1 MESIKSFI
9 KNSNYLSKDF
19 KKDLFAG
26 IIVAFIAIPLSLS
39 LAISAGVAPVV
50 GLYTI
55 ITAGLITAI
64 LGGSKF
70 QVTGPTAAFVA
81 ILLPIVNTYGYQG
94 LILTT
99 FIAGLFLITM
109 GYLQFGKIIQY
120 IPYPVTTGF
129 TSGIGVVI
137 MSLQMKDFFGLTISH
152 SPSSFIERA
161 SLIANSFPSCL
172 LAETLVGVG
181 TLAALV
187 LCRRYKTNIPSPII
201 VLPVISIV
209 CFLSMN
215 FLPDLHISTIMT
227 TFSSTINNNVVSGI
241 PNALPSFI
249 CPWNYLASENLNF
262 STLIIG
268 LKPFIIPAIAIAILA
283 SIESLL
289 SAVVADGITNTKHD
303 SNAEL
308 IGLGWG
314 NVVGSFFG
322 SIPATGAIARTAT
335 NIQFGAKTKLSA
347 IIHTITVLIIMLFAA
362 KIISHI
368 PMASLAALLVM
379 VSFDMLDIKKVK
391 KIILHGPKSDAFVL
405 LTTLMLTVLF
415 DMVTGII
422 AGIIFAALLFM
433 KRMTDI
439 TCGCIVSMDN
449 SSEGCEAKPD
459 NVICYKINGPLFFG
473 AADKA
478 VKLINNFMEDKD
490 TIIFKMDSV
499 PVIDLTGL
507 TALEASIN
515 NLQEKNKTIIFTG
528 LQPQPYAMLNKLGF
542 LQEHCTI
549 MTFETAKEALLYLN
563 NTSNNLSNKEIYS
576 KLQM

>member
-1 MESIKSFI
+1 MKSIKSFI

-449 SSEGCEAKPD
+449 SSEVCEAKPD